1 MPKNINCITITITL
15 EGIEKMKTGKKKLT
29 ATQSEEYFFD
39 QRILRKDVTKSG
51 NGEPGTGNRS
61 LGTSFQR

>member
-1 MPKNINCITITITL
+1 
-15 EGIEKMKTGKKKLT
+15 MKTRKKKKLT

-51 NGEPGTGNRS
+51 NGEPGTGVWERVFSGNP
-61 LGTSFQR
+61 L